1 MALTLVLRVTELLLF
16 LHVLISKYCNSHWHP
31 VLVPQVKEQH
41 PAPAWGQTQ
50 WVLAHQ
56 FQTPWRNHGHPQ
68 GPSLPQA
75 KPTGLGVHGTTQLHA
90 DGKRPCHQHNMSFEL
105 HHFIFKD
112 WFFQKRIS
120 QWIIQIDHI
129 ISFCSLYIYSI
140 YIYLYID
147 IQEFWLQ
154 PKQFLFHPNIK
165 GTTHHAQQYGNLS

>member
-1 MALTLVLRVTELLLF
+1 MMALTLVLRVTELLLF

-140 YIYLYID
+140 YIYIYI
-147 IQEFWLQ
+147 
-154 PKQFLFHPNIK
+154 
-165 GTTHHAQQYGNLS
+165 